1 MFANLTSPPPSFRS
15 PDVGDGGRRDRGRAD
30 GGVEPSNAGISL
42 DDLILR
48 RRSVGEGGTNVGIFS
63 PPPSPPRGSGSRKK
77 RGRPIKLKTSP
88 TTRSSDDD
96 EEEMDPQ
103 SERGARGSGDD
114 GGDNF
119 KRGRANKSNPLAKLA
134 ETAREAADAA
144 AASPLTRR
152 GYGRVPEYVRRRRE
166 EEEEKRLEKEKEK
179 AMANIPAGMRVMPED
194 EREATLTI
202 LRANRADVEAKL
214 AALPIAT
221 GQTQTSTRRKSE
233 LETRLAEIE
242 DAQRVF
248 QRRVVLV
255 RDE

>member
-1 MFANLTSPPPSFRS
+1 MHQNSSQVANALNPVTGLRDAQRRAGVTPVNHARDNLLAIKELSLKNKARKEAEAATRVAPFRARPAPSQ
-15 PDVGDGGRRDRGRAD
+15 
-30 GGVEPSNAGISL
+30 
-42 DDLILR
+42 
-48 RRSVGEGGTNVGIFS
+48 T
-63 PPPSPPRGSGSRKK
+63 KT
-77 RGRPIKLKTSP
+77 RGRPASALGSSRPSP
-88 TTRSSDDD
+88 FAVSQPYGTD
-96 EEEMDPQ
+96 
-103 SERGARGSGDD
+103 
-114 GGDNF
+114 F
-119 KRGRANKSNPLAKLA
+119 VRANKAETLAKATASGRAKLA
-134 ETAREAADAA
+134 ETAREAADA

-194 EREATLTI
+194 EREATLAI

>member
-1 MFANLTSPPPSFRS
+1 MHQNSSQVANMLNPVTGLRDAQRRAGVTPVNHARDNLLAIKALSLKNKARKEAEAATRAAPFRAKPAPSRTS
-15 PDVGDGGRRDRGRAD
+15 G
-30 GGVEPSNAGISL
+30 
-42 DDLILR
+42 
-48 RRSVGEGGTNVGIFS
+48 
-63 PPPSPPRGSGSRKK
+63 
-77 RGRPIKLKTSP
+77 
-88 TTRSSDDD
+88 
-96 EEEMDPQ
+96 
-103 SERGARGSGDD
+103 RGASARGAPKDSPFASQPYGTD
-114 GGDNF
+114 F
-119 KRGRANKSNPLAKLA
+119 VRANKAETLAKATSVGRAKLA
-134 ETAREAADAA
+134 ETAREAADA

-194 EREATLTI
+194 EREATLAI

>member
-1 MFANLTSPPPSFRS
+1 MLNPVTGLRDAQRRAGVTPVNHARDNLLAIKELSLKNKARKEAEAATRAAPFRAKPAPSRTS
-15 PDVGDGGRRDRGRAD
+15 G
-30 GGVEPSNAGISL
+30 
-42 DDLILR
+42 
-48 RRSVGEGGTNVGIFS
+48 
-63 PPPSPPRGSGSRKK
+63 
-77 RGRPIKLKTSP
+77 
-88 TTRSSDDD
+88 
-96 EEEMDPQ
+96 
-103 SERGARGSGDD
+103 RGASARGAPKDSPFASQPYGTD
-114 GGDNF
+114 F
-119 KRGRANKSNPLAKLA
+119 VRANKAETLAKATASGRAKLA
-134 ETAREAADAA
+134 ETAREAADA

-194 EREATLTI
+194 EREATLAI

-214 AALPIAT
+214 AALPIAV
-221 GQTQTSTRRKSE
+221 GQTRTSLRRKAE